1 MGNVVKVQH
10 QTYVEAFLLVGLGVV
25 VHLTQCLDH
34 LAILAAEHLDL
45 ETEVGLV
52 LQLLVD

>member
-1 MGNVVKVQH
+1 MGIVVKVKH
-10 QTYVEAFLLVGLGVV
+10 WTDVEAFLLVGLGEV

-34 LAILAAEHLDL
+34 LVILVAEHLDQG
-45 ETEVGLV
+45 TGVGLV